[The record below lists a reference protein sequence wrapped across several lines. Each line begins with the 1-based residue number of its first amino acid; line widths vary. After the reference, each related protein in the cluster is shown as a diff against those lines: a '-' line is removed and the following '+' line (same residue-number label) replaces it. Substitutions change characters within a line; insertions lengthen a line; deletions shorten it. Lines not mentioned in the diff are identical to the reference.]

1 MTRLGVKVD
10 FNMENKENR
19 FDEADV
25 PKADGEELIEA
36 DLHEADE
43 AELHGA
49 DASELEAGNSELS
62 QADDSELP
70 QADDS
75 ELSGTDLPTV
85 CEEQT
90 AEPEYIPKNRYER
103 LLWHVYK
110 NDTLAE
116 MLKIASYA
124 IVLLTVYAFFTRIVG
139 LIETPMEIVKLLT
152 VTGVPFVLVSILR
165 RVINAPR
172 PYELLE
178 FYEKKPK
185 GKSGRSF
192 PSRHVFS
199 VFVIA
204 TVLVTWNPTVAV
216 LLFAAGVLL
225 ALLRVALGIHFVRDV
240 VAGALIGA
248 ASGGIGLAV
257 LHLI

>member
-1 MTRLGVKVD
+1 
-10 FNMENKENR
+10 MENKENR

-43 AELHGA
+43 AEL
-49 DASELEAGNSELS
+49 EAGNSELHG
-62 QADDSELP
+62 ADGSEP
-70 QADDS
+70 KADEA
-75 ELSGTDLPTV
+75 ELSGTDLPPV

>member
-1 MTRLGVKVD
+1 
-10 FNMENKENR
+10 MENREKR

-25 PKADGEELIEA
+25 LKADGS
-36 DLHEADE
+36 
-43 AELHGA
+43 ELHGA
-49 DASELEAGNSELS
+49 DASELEAGNSELHG
-62 QADDSELP
+62 ADDSELHEGDEAEP
-70 QADDS
+70 
-75 ELSGTDLPTV
+75 SGTDLSPV
-85 CEEQT
+85 REEQT
-90 AEPEYIPKNRYER
+90 AESEYIPKNRYER

-124 IVLLTVYAFFTRIVG
+124 IVLLTVYAFFTRIVE
-139 LIETPMEIVKLLT
+139 LIETPMELVKLLT

-204 TVLVTWNPTVAV
+204 TVLVTWNSTVAV
-216 LLFAAGVLL
+216 LLFAAGALL

>member
-10 FNMENKENR
+10 FNMENREKR

-25 PKADGEELIEA
+25 LKAD
-36 DLHEADE
+36 DS
-43 AELHGA
+43 ELHGA
-49 DASELEAGNSELS
+49 DASEFEAGNSELHE
-62 QADDSELP
+62 ADG
-70 QADDS
+70 S
-75 ELSGTDLPTV
+75 ELSGTDLSPV
-85 CEEQT
+85 REEQT

-116 MLKIASYA
+116 TLKIASYA

-165 RVINAPR
+165 RVINEPR

-204 TVLVTWNPTVAV
+204 TVLVTWDPLVAV

-257 LHLI
+257 LCI

>member
-10 FNMENKENR
+10 FNMENRGKR

-25 PKADGEELIEA
+25 LKADGS
-36 DLHEADE
+36 
-43 AELHGA
+43 ELHVA
-49 DASELEAGNSELS
+49 DASELEAGNSELHG
-62 QADDSELP
+62 ADDSELHE
-70 QADDS
+70 ADEAELSEADEA
-75 ELSGTDLPTV
+75 ELSGTDLSPV
-85 CEEQT
+85 REEQT

-124 IVLLTVYAFFTRIVG
+124 IVLLTVYAFFARIVG

-216 LLFAAGVLL
+216 LLFSAGALL

>member
-10 FNMENKENR
+10 LNMENKENR

-25 PKADGEELIEA
+25 TKADGEELIEA
-36 DLHEADE
+36 ELHEADE
-43 AELHGA
+43 AEL
-49 DASELEAGNSELS
+49 EAGNSELHG
-62 QADDSELP
+62 ADDSELHE
-70 QADDS
+70 AYEA